1 MKHLNSADTFIGSKT
16 EGGSELVLYNS
27 GDTLCSVGL
36 KGSGRF
42 INVNGAQTGLVPA
55 QPGHGS
61 NHRCRSLHSSEE
73 VGSTPQLLTAET
85 RYLIKGFH
93 RVHWLSSPDL

>member
-1 MKHLNSADTFIGSKT
+1 MKHFNSTDTFIGSKI

-27 GDTLCSVGL
+27 GNTLCSVGL

-42 INVNGAQTGLVPA
+42 INVNGAQTGLDMGQITA
-55 QPGHGS
+55 ADHCTLLK
-61 NHRCRSLHSSEE
+61 RW
-73 VGSTPQLLTAET
+73 STLELLTAET

-93 RVHWLSSPDL
+93 RVRWLYSPDL